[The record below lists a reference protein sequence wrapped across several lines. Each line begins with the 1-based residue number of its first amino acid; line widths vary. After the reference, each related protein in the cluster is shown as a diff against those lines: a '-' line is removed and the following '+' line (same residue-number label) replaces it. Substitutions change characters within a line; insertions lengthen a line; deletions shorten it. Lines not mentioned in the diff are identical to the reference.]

1 MRHGR
6 TPDPLPAYRE
16 SRRERARRLAGRAG
30 AGVAITASASLAAA
44 LVGTPGAW
52 AAPSLATSASPVAH
66 ISAMTGNINGL
77 VDTVVASTVASNGDT
92 NPYDLAVVPFSSGM
106 LVAGDV
112 LVADFNNAAGASG
125 AGMSIVEIN
134 PHTGTSTTFYQ
145 NSGITGPV
153 GIAINPANDIVW
165 VGFYGGPASA
175 PAGAY
180 DGATSGVAII
190 NPLGALVK
198 TLSGPDF
205 VGVWGQAVSDVG
217 GQVQFYWPNAGNGG
231 SGLSAPTDTAGM
243 EGQVWRDNP
252 AADFANTPLATG
264 LPATPA
270 GTNSAAALPANPT
283 GPRGMVFDQRNDTL
297 YFTDDANNAIY
308 AIPNANSA
316 TGASAPKMVAS
327 GGPLSSPQQI
337 TVDPANGDLLVVNG
351 ATNNDLIELT
361 TAGQVV
367 ATRNLAPTEPAGG
380 LFGLTATVNSEGSM
394 VIYYDNAND
403 NNLHMLTVP
412 NQGYWLVAKDGGV
425 FSLGDA
431 PFFGSAANLHL
442 NAPIV
447 AMAQTSDRLGY
458 WLVGADGGVFAY
470 GNAGFYGSAA
480 NLHLNAPIVA
490 ILPTPDSGGYWLVA
504 ADGGVFSYGD
514 ATFYGSAA
522 GMHLNA
528 PIVGARVAPGGMG
541 YWLVAA
547 DGGVF
552 SYGDATFYGSAGG
565 MHLNAP
571 VVGMVTSAGGMGY
584 WLVAADGGVFSYG
597 PTAAFH
603 GSEGGTHLNAPVV
616 GIIRTPTANGYWLV
630 AADGGVF
637 SFGGAGFYGSEGGTH
652 LNAPIVGG
660 RLG

>member
-1 MRHGR
+1 MRQTR
-6 TPDPLPAYRE
+6 TPHTEAAGR
-16 SRRERARRLAGRAG
+16 RARREQTRRLSGQAYRA
-30 AGVAITASASLAAA
+30 VAVTASAGLAAA
-44 LVGTPGAW
+44 LIGIPGAW
-52 AAPSLATSASPVAH
+52 AAPSANTGSSPAAHASSMA
-66 ISAMTGNINGL
+66 GNINGL

-125 AGMSIVEIN
+125 AGTSIVEIN

-145 NSGITGPV
+145 SSGITGPV

-165 VGFYGGPASA
+165 VGFYGGPDSA
-175 PAGAY
+175 NSGAY
-180 DGATSGVAII
+180 DGANAGVALIKPNGTPI
-190 NPLGALVK
+190 K

-205 VGVWGQAVSDVG
+205 AGVWGQAVSDVG
-217 GQVQFYWPNAGNGG
+217 GQVQFYWPNAGNGVT
-231 SGLSAPTDTAGM
+231 GLSATTGTAGM

-252 AADFANTPLATG
+252 AAGFANTPLATG
-264 LPATPA
+264 LAATPA
-270 GTNSAAALPANPT
+270 GTNSATALPANPS
-283 GPRGMVFDQRNDTL
+283 GPGSMVFDQRNDTL

-316 TGASAPKMVAS
+316 TGASTPVTVAS

-337 TVDPANGDLLVVNG
+337 TIDPANGDLLVVNG

-380 LFGLTATVNSEGSM
+380 LFGLTATVNSDGSM

-412 NQGYWLVAKDGGV
+412 NKGYWLVAKDGGV
-425 FSLGDA
+425 FSFGDA
-431 PFFGSAANLHL
+431 NFYGSAANMHL
-442 NAPIV
+442 AAPIV
-447 AMAQTSDRLGY
+447 AMAQTSDRQGY
-458 WLVGADGGVFAY
+458 WLVGADGSVYAFGD
-470 GNAGFYGSAA
+470 AGMYGSLAGM
-480 NLHLNAPIVA
+480 HLNAPIVA
-490 ILPTPDSGGYWLVA
+490 IVPTPDNMGYWLVA
-504 ADGGVFSYGD
+504 ADGGVFSFGD
-514 ATFYGSAA
+514 ATFYGSTG

-528 PIVGARVAPGGMG
+528 PIVGARVAPGG
-541 YWLVAA
+541 
-547 DGGVF
+547 
-552 SYGDATFYGSAGG
+552 T
-565 MHLNAP
+565 
-571 VVGMVTSAGGMGY
+571 
-584 WLVAADGGVFSYG
+584 
-597 PTAAFH
+597 
-603 GSEGGTHLNAPVV
+603 
-616 GIIRTPTANGYWLV
+616 GYWLV

-637 SFGGAGFYGSEGGTH
+637 SFGSATFYGSTGGMHLNAPIVGMVPSANGMGYWLVGADGGVFSFGGATFYGSTGGMH